1 MEGLVGM
8 GIHRCAGRDHLAAP
22 HHLDQIEFLIFSA
35 TSGETH
41 LVQMSSWFSKK

>member
-8 GIHRCAGRDHLAAP
+8 GIHRWEGRDYLAASP
-22 HHLDQIEFLIFSA
+22 HLDQIEALIFSA

-41 LVQMSSWFSKK
+41 FVQISSWFSRK